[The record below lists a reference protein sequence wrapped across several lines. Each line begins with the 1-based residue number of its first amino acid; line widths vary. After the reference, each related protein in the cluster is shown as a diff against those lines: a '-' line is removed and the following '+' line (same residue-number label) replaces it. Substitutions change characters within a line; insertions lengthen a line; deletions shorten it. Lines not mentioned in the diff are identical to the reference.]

1 MSAAGDA
8 LKSRGMVAAVFCEVL
23 LDQGPIRTFAA
34 IGEYETPDGRV
45 WAGLGRFGAISAVSQ
60 AEKLEANGFQIG
72 FSVGDEVTREDFGK
86 VMEAFVAD
94 RRIEVRRAPV
104 RLYVGL
110 FEQTSGALI
119 DFVLWGSGRA
129 SHLSTSWSR
138 ERLGMTL
145 NVEPVIGSTIPTK
158 GRFLT
163 NIDQQLL
170 APGDKALEFIETLQT
185 GGRVGKWRA
194 STT

>member
-8 LKSRGMVAAVFCEVL
+8 LRSRAIVAAVFCEVL
-23 LDQGPIRTFAA
+23 LQQGPIRTFAA
-34 IGEYETPDGRV
+34 IGQYETPDGRV
-45 WAGLGRFGAISAVSQ
+45 WTGLGRLGAISAVTQ

-72 FSVGDEVTREDFGK
+72 FSVGDEVNREDFGK

-94 RRIEVRRAPV
+94 RAIVVRRALV

-110 FEQTSGALI
+110 FDQTAGSLI

-129 SHLSTSWSR
+129 SHLSTSWSP
-138 ERLGMTL
+138 ERLGMSL
-145 NVEPVIGSTIPTK
+145 NVEPLIGSTIPTK

-170 APGDKALEFIETLQT
+170 EPGDRALEFIETLQT